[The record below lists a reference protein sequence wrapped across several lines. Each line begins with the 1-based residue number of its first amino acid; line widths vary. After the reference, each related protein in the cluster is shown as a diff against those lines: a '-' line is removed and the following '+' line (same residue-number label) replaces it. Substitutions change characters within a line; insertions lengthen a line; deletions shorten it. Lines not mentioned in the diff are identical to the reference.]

1 MAKERF
7 EFSKLNRGRFTKRFT
22 SSQLDTVNTD
32 ADGLVSMNYESSDTQ
47 RRIINICKKYVAITN
62 LEEQK
67 CIQPVK

>member
-7 EFSKLNRGRFTKRFT
+7 EFSKLNRGRFKRFT
-22 SSQLDTVNTD
+22 SAQLDTVNID
-32 ADGLVSMNYESSDTQ
+32 ADGLVSINYESSETQ

-62 LEEQK
+62 LEEHK